1 MIGAYRVVMSRL
13 LICQV
18 EVFFAEGDE
27 LPLLARARVLV
38 EHLRAIVEVYQFN
51 LPRHAQ
57 VGQLHFYVVAHKG
70 ATAEDLTK
78 VGPHLLHSRAS
89 LHAVV
94 LHALLVETDLQLRVI
109 GLDESVQH
117 PFAQLVL
124 DDDSRWELELVVPLV
139 GLYLQREH
147 SRGPICKSQ

>member
-1 MIGAYRVVMSRL
+1 MGTYRVVMCRL

-18 EVFFAEGDE
+18 EVFFAEGDK
-27 LPLLARARVLV
+27 LPLLARAGVLV
-38 EHLRAIVEVYQFN
+38 EHLRAIVEVHQFN

-70 ATAEDLTK
+70 AAAEDLTQ

-89 LHAVV
+89 LYAVV

-109 GLDESVQH
+109 GLHERVQH
-117 PFAQLVL
+117 ALSQLVL
-124 DDDSRWELELVVPLV
+124 DDDAGWELELVVPLV